1 MMEIGAPH
9 AFTDIRAKMN
19 SLNTPWSS
27 QPQRDKRSL
36 HFDNHPYFATK
47 SLGLQGYATTPGFG
61 QIGSTPAFAW
71 W

>member
-27 QPQRDKRSL
+27 QPQRDQKEPT
-36 HFDNHPYFATK
+36 F
-47 SLGLQGYATTPGFG
+47 
-61 QIGSTPAFAW
+61 
-71 W
+71 